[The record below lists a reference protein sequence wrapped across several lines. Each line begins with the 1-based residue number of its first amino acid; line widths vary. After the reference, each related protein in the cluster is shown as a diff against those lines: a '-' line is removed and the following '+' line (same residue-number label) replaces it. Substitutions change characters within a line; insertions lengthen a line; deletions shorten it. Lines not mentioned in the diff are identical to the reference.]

1 MGTNAALPVT
11 GSCCPLQEH
20 RGTTG
25 RARGVVVA
33 WERHF
38 CRIHSQFGT
47 LCQHAGLT
55 PWHEGV
61 PHGQG
66 MADPPPQLGSLL
78 AYQEGP
84 SRPSPL
90 ASPWPHP
97 GHLVRLCLA
106 NPWPPCRPGVPG
118 MPGCPEHSPGILLSS
133 ICKDLL
139 MSPRRKR
146 RKSCF
151 ILSWRGWKGAEKD
164 HSSGDRSEEGWQCLA
179 GSARVSAGD
188 IPLFSS
194 LYNLGC
200 SPQRGPSA
208 VCTCHSIPVAR
219 VPSQHPAAPG
229 TAQDVCGVWSRAR
242 GCASGFVYGWGLFGV
257 GTAPS

>member
-1 MGTNAALPVT
+1 MGEALLQDSLSAWHSVPACRTHPLAQGRSPRAGNGRSPSPAGISPCLPGGPISPFSPGIPV
-11 GSCCPLQEH
+11 
-20 RGTTG
+20 
-25 RARGVVVA
+25 A
-33 WERHF
+33 
-38 CRIHSQFGT
+38 
-47 LCQHAGLT
+47 
-55 PWHEGV
+55 
-61 PHGQG
+61 
-66 MADPPPQLGSLL
+66 
-78 AYQEGP
+78 P
-84 SRPSPL
+84 SRPSRPSL
-90 ASPWPHP
+90 P
-97 GHLVRLCLA
+97 GK
-106 NPWPPCRPGVPG
+106 PWPPCRPGVPG

-164 HSSGDRSEEGWQCLA
+164 HSSGDRSEEGWECLA
-179 GSARVSAGD
+179 GKARGSAGD

-219 VPSQHPAAPG
+219 VPSQHPAAPR
-229 TAQDVCGVWSRAR
+229 TAQDVCGVWGRAR
-242 GCASGFVYGWGLFGV
+242 GCASGFVCGWGLFGV
-257 GTAPS
+257 GTAPSCPAMGERAGGFRADSC